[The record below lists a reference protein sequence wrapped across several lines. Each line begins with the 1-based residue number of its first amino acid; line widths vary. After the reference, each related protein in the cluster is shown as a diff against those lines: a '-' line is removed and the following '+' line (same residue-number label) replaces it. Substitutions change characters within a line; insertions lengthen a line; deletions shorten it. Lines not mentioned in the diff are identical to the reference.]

1 MGRASIQIVGP
12 TPCDL
17 NYNIATTQTVPDGT
31 LLGAQNPKFLRLVNK
46 VFRVILRWD
55 PLYGFGLAKI
65 GEKNQRSR
73 VAQPT
78 GKLTQSNPILHGTEH
93 QNKSQEEQLGLT
105 LLLRK
110 IDGVLLGPETH
121 A

>member
-17 NYNIATTQTVPDGT
+17 NYNIATTPT
-31 LLGAQNPKFLRLVNK
+31 LLGAQNPKLLRLVNK

-78 GKLTQSNPILHGTEH
+78 GKLTQSSPILRGTVH
-93 QNKSQEEQLGLT
+93 QNKSQEERLGLT